1 MSNSGSHR
9 YNRFIPDE
17 EINRSAPWLFGA
29 VDERARIA
37 EEEAA
42 RVQEALAAERQPSY
56 LQKIQDAYE
65 AGRQQGHE
73 DGHAEATAEG
83 HARLDEY
90 VGSQGQMAAERLSAM
105 AVSMGQS
112 LVMSQE
118 RIAAQVLEMACAMA
132 RQVLRRELSIDPQ
145 ALLPVVREAM
155 GQLVADGRPA
165 TVRLHPE
172 DLETLRK
179 PLQEEFAG
187 TPVAWVA
194 DAAMPAGGC
203 QVESAGTVIDGRLQT
218 RWNRAIAAL
227 GVDAAWE
234 LPEVETQT
242 AVEPVAD
249 AAAETLPVGVAPEET
264 SEPVE
269 PGEAGR

>member
-1 MSNSGSHR
+1 MSNAGHYR
-9 YNRFIPDE
+9 HTRFIPDE
-17 EINRSAPWLFGA
+17 EISGSSPWQFVA
-29 VDERARIA
+29 VDERVRLADEEAMRI
-37 EEEAA
+37 EAA
-42 RVQEALAAERQPSY
+42 RAAERQPSY

-73 DGHAEATAEG
+73 DGHAEATREG
-83 HARLDEY
+83 NARLDDY
-90 VGSQGQMAAERLSAM
+90 VNGQGQAAAERLSAM

-118 RIAAQVLEMACAMA
+118 RIADQVLEMACALA

-155 GQLVADGRPA
+155 GQLVADGRLA
-165 TVRLHPE
+165 TVRLNPE
-172 DLETLRK
+172 DLDVLRK
-179 PLQEEFAG
+179 PLSEEFAG
-187 TPVAWVA
+187 APVAWVA

-218 RWNRAIAAL
+218 RWSRAVAAL

-234 LPEVETQT
+234 IPAE
-242 AVEPVAD
+242 EP
-249 AAAETLPVGVAPEET
+249 AETATPAEPED
-264 SEPVE
+264 
-269 PGEAGR
+269 AGDA